1 MKKNQRRYFFKK
13 RGKLKLE
20 IKFTIHINVKHFSEH
35 FSSTKVL
42 QAAFTWCWW
51 SAHCTLTILPLEWRN
66 IFPAWVER
74 ICVCVRL
81 FCWRSLALGC
91 RCGNISMRA
100 RGVLTASAISNIRID
115 RTREMLLVAA
125 SLHFARLQ
133 GKVSFTEFFCLSSNG
148 HIFFSSKSAVA
159 LFVCAAVF
167 SRAWRF
173 SLAKL
178 RGWGAITVIKAADVT
193 EHDKGRGAPTNLFA
207 SLLIIICTQWN
218 IWLRHHRRRL
228 CCAARTSN

>member
-1 MKKNQRRYFFKK
+1 M
-13 RGKLKLE
+13 
-20 IKFTIHINVKHFSEH
+20 NVKHIWER

-42 QAAFTWCWW
+42 QAAFYLMLML
-51 SAHCTLTILPLEWRN
+51 CTLTILPLEWRN

-81 FCWRSLALGC
+81 FCQRSLALGC

-125 SLHFARLQ
+125 SLHFAFSKEKSLSLSFS
-133 GKVSFTEFFCLSSNG
+133 VSPATGTYFFP
-148 HIFFSSKSAVA
+148 SKSAVA
-159 LFVCAAVF
+159 LFVRVAVF
-167 SRAWRF
+167 SRARRF
-173 SLAKL
+173 SPAKL
-178 RGWGAITVIKAADVT
+178 RGWSAITVIKAADVT

-218 IWLRHHRRRL
+218 IWLRHHRTAACAVLRAPQINRRAL
-228 CCAARTSN
+228 ELDHRRGWFTHLKGIAAWVA